1 MSRTHVFFLQLD
13 TECGVGN
20 DTADALC
27 LLLYTTCI
35 AVWHAALRPYIYI
48 SLECLRLL
56 LQIDGLVQPSPL
68 RRVSDRPHRQID
80 KMFFMCFAIC
90 PRTLASIVTRLQPIS
105 VVLNVRGVP
114 LKFIYEARLKEERP
128 FSSAGATEQTHNPR
142 LPR

>member
-48 SLECLRLL
+48 T
-56 LQIDGLVQPSPL
+56 GMFAVASPN
-68 RRVSDRPHRQID
+68 RWAGAAV
-80 KMFFMCFAIC
+80 
-90 PRTLASIVTRLQPIS
+90 TTEASIRPAPPPNRQN
-105 VVLNVRGVP
+105 VLHVLRHLP
-114 LKFIYEARLKEERP
+114 
-128 FSSAGATEQTHNPR
+128 SDPR
-142 LPR
+142 LHSHTTSTN